1 MKKAIDWFALAIG
14 LALALFGARWMWTGW
29 DIVQAERGWA
39 ALISGSVML
48 SGGLIVAMLAW
59 MTMRLAGAPMPAR
72 DTHPAEDGAPAKP
85 LAPTPLAST
94 PLSPA
99 PAAALGAGVVA
110 AATAV
115 GVALARDGSQENDAE
130 QDSRE
135 PVKEEASDL
144 STAPRPAPPSV
155 SELLRRSEERAPR
168 EAFDLDALEDEPGP
182 VRPPVAPPLPP
193 VAPPPLPP
201 LPADEA
207 EKEISP
213 EPAAADEKPEP
224 PPAPVVAAP
233 DLSETSATSETP
245 IETKPIEPKPVESDE
260 AKTESEPEP
269 PRLSDAVPPPSPAP
283 VDEPVYDDWL
293 ERTAREFDRELGR
306 DKLPKDEAEPPE
318 PPASTPAQ
326 APRSAIVG
334 RYSSGDT
341 NYLMFADGSIEAQTP
356 DGVMRFASLTEL
368 KRFVEKRN

>member
-1 MKKAIDWFALAIG
+1 MKKAIDWFALVIG
-14 LALALFGARWMWTGW
+14 LALALFGAKWMWTGW

-59 MTMRLAGAPMPAR
+59 TIMRLTGASMPAR
-72 DTHPAEDGAPAKP
+72 EAQSAVDVTPARP
-85 LAPTPLAST
+85 LAPTP
-94 PLSPA
+94 PPPA
-99 PAAALGAGVVA
+99 PAIALGAGAAA

-115 GVALARDGSQENDAE
+115 GMALARDGSQENEAE
-130 QDSRE
+130 GG
-135 PVKEEASDL
+135 VKEAANKETPEDEPADG
-144 STAPRPAPPSV
+144 PRTPPAKPPSV

-168 EAFDLDALEDEPGP
+168 EAFDLDALEDGPGP
-182 VRPPVAPPLPP
+182 ARPPVAPPLPT
-193 VAPPPLPP
+193 VAPPPAPP
-201 LPADEA
+201 PPPAPLAADEV
-207 EKEISP
+207 EKEIPS
-213 EPAAADEKPEP
+213 EPAAAEEKPKP
-224 PPAPVVAAP
+224 PPAPVVAPP
-233 DLSETSATSETP
+233 DLPETSATTETP
-245 IETKPIEPKPVESDE
+245 VEPAPVEPDE
-260 AKTESEPEP
+260 AKADSEPEP
-269 PRLSDAVPPPSPAP
+269 PRLSDAVPPPPP

-306 DKLPKDEAEPPE
+306 DKMAKDEAEPPE
-318 PPASTPAQ
+318 PPAPAPAQ
-326 APRSAIVG
+326 SPESAIVG